1 MVLLPQAHRLALP
14 HISSEVVFKDR
25 GEIEVKGATKPLRM
39 YLAVSKQA
47 ILAMQGLA
55 AIGMELGEL

>member
-25 GEIEVKGATKPLRM
+25 GEIEVKGASKPLRM

-55 AIGMELGEL
+55 AVGMELGGL